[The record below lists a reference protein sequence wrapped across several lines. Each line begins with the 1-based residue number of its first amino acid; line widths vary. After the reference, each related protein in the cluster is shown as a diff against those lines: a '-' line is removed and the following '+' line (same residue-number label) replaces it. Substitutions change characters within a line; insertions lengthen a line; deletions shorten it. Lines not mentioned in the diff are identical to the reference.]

1 MTSHDHESPSDASP
15 DSADTASFQ
24 EFVNRHDSS
33 GGDSGRVFRLVTL
46 LVGIAVLVA
55 LMYLL
60 LF

>member
-1 MTSHDHESPSDASP
+1 MTSHDHDTPSDASH

-24 EFVNRHDSS
+24 EFVNRPDS
-33 GGDSGRVFRLVTL
+33 GRTDDGRVFRWVTL

-55 LMYLL
+55 VMYLL